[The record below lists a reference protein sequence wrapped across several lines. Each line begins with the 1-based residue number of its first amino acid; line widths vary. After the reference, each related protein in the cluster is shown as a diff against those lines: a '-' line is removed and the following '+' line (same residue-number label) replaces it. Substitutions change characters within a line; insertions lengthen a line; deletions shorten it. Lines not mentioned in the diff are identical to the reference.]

1 MATMWNLNGNDIKKA
16 KDELEARRATLKSKH
31 EEEMKRIDAE
41 LADLNMVEC
50 VAVNFV
56 SNHKGGDAPSNSTE
70 SEEPFESNSA
80 SQDNSSTPAEQKGS
94 RWRMHLGT
102 DAAK

>member
-1 MATMWNLNGNDIKKA
+1 MWNFNENDIKKA
-16 KDELEARRATLKSKH
+16 KDELEARRATLMFKH

-41 LADLNMVEC
+41 LIDIDMVEC

-56 SNHKGGDAPSNSTE
+56 SSHKGGDAPSNSTE
-70 SEEPFESNSA
+70 SEEPSA
-80 SQDNSSTPAEQKGS
+80 SDPGPAEQKGS

-102 DAAK
+102 EAAK